1 MRSANEHQDPME
13 GSSYRELQLLTEVEA
28 DPKVT
33 QRQLS
38 LRVGIALGL
47 TNTLLR
53 NLTQK
58 GYVRATRANW
68 KSWLYSLTPEG
79 FSRKIRLTVAYVQR
93 FVDHYQRVRQTLR
106 EQLEPLALNE
116 ESRIA
121 MYGTGELAELV
132 YLGLKE
138 IGIEEIDVFGP
149 KDLEGHRFL
158 GMPVLDL
165 SALRPERYDRVL
177 LAVLQGWEVPHGALQ
192 ERGVTPEKLVTFFR
206 DNRVREGV

>member
-1 MRSANEHQDPME
+1 MRSANEHQEPIE
-13 GSSYRELQLLTEVEA
+13 GSSYRELQLLTEVDA
-28 DPKVT
+28 DPQVT

-38 LRVGIALGL
+38 RRVGIALGL

-58 GYVRATRANW
+58 GYVRATRASW

-79 FSRKIRLTVAYVQR
+79 FTRKIRLTVAYVQR

-106 EQLEPLALNE
+106 EQLDPLALNE

-121 MYGTGELAELV
+121 IYGTGELAELV

-149 KDLEGHRFL
+149 NGLEGHRFL
-158 GMPVLDL
+158 GMPVQDL
-165 SALRPERYDRVL
+165 EALRPERYDRVL
-177 LAVLQGWEVPHGALQ
+177 LALLQGWEAPHGDLRD
-192 ERGVTPEKLVTFFR
+192 RGAAPEKLVTFFG
-206 DNRVREGV
+206 DNRVREKV